1 MQSAIMGLFFFF
13 SGIGSFVGYGLLAIV
28 SLKAI
33 GWMSS
38 HRDFGK
44 SSLYTHN
51 MCSQC
56 WIPQGAREHI
66 FIQSV
71 FWCYKQVIDL
81 TDVCWSLHKTMS
93 NFSLKNHAVVFQLYT
108 HRWLISHSF
117 FGTVHNPLE
126 SSVTVV
132 KSAARCPAKCSIDFA
147 HRLYIWTHN
156 RIVGIDS
163 EYRNLF
169 STDIP

>member
-44 SSLYTHN
+44 SSLNAHN
-51 MCSQC
+51 MCFQC
-56 WIPQGAREHI
+56 WIQKGREHG

-71 FWCYKQVIDL
+71 FWHYKQTSNWRNWCV
-81 TDVCWSLHKTMS
+81 STMS
-93 NFSLKNHAVVFQLYT
+93 NFSLKNYALIFQLQHT
-108 HRWLISHSF
+108 GDWSHIVF

-147 HRLYIWTHN
+147 HPLYVWTHN

-163 EYRNLF
+163 EYRNLL
-169 STDIP
+169 STYIP